1 MDTEHRQ
8 PSRPD
13 SHSFAGRVVVV
24 SGVGPNLGA
33 TLGRDFAAAGA
44 HVVLGARDAA
54 RLDALAAELR
64 AAGRECTTVVADITV
79 EADRARLVDAAVA
92 AGGPHVLVNNAFS
105 MGPMEKADALRP
117 DDWRATFEVN
127 VVGTVALSVA
137 AAAPMAR
144 QGGGAI
150 VMVGSQAARRGAA
163 RRGPYAASKAA
174 LLAAAQVLA
183 TELGPDGVRVNTVV
197 PGQIWGDD
205 LEHYYASIA
214 ERRGVTFD
222 DVVDEVTRSIPLRRI
237 SRAAE
242 VSAAVL
248 FLASDAAS
256 AITGQALDVNGGNW
270 FH

>member
-1 MDTEHRQ
+1 VDTEHRHEA
-8 PSRPD
+8 SRAD
-13 SHSFAGRVVVV
+13 SSSFAGRVVVV

-33 TLGRDFAAAGA
+33 TLVRDFAAAGA
-44 HVVLGARDAA
+44 HVVLAARDAA
-54 RLDALAAELR
+54 RLDGLAAELR
-64 AAGRECTTVVADITV
+64 AHGHHCTTVVADITV
-79 EADRARLVDAAVA
+79 DADRARLVDAAVA

-105 MGPMEKADALRP
+105 MGPMEKADALTP

-127 VVGTVALSVA
+127 VVGTVALTVA
-137 AAAPMAR
+137 VAGAMAPR
-144 QGGGAI
+144 GGAV

-205 LEHYYASIA
+205 LERYYTSIA
-214 ERRGVTFD
+214 ERRGIALD
-222 DVVDEVTRSIPLRRI
+222 DVVDEITRSIPLRRI

-248 FLASDAAS
+248 FLSSDAAS